1 MTFYTVFSPS
11 GEAPAKVQHATHGE
25 ALFAARRMATA
36 HPEQEFFVMKSASK
50 AQVKPKVHDTIGDS
64 DGSDGA

>member
-25 ALFAARRMATA
+25 ALFAAKQMAKF
-36 HPEQEFFVMKSASK
+36 HPGQTFFVMKSVSK
-50 AQVKPKVHDTIGDS
+50 PITTAVRAEEEQ
-64 DGSDGA
+64 AA